1 MDFSRSARRLLPW
14 AALLFSTAAAAAE
27 PAIVPADPLEFER
40 VHWRLT
46 VDSCAFNEQ
55 SIRLELR
62 EGAVAVHHRPLQCFA
77 PGPPE
82 VVDIQLGAYPA
93 GEYRADFYDG
103 DAAAPSLSQRFQV
116 SRPVQIAVFPP
127 PPQPIADYSGLWG
140 TASEQGWGL
149 SLHQGGAG
157 LLFGALYVFDA
168 QNRPLWYTL
177 QAGSWEN
184 STRWSGKVVRT
195 EGPAWLVPIYASGMT
210 SYSVVGEATL
220 DFHGEPGE
228 EGQASLRYSIDGQ
241 SVSKTITRTR
251 L

>member
-1 MDFSRSARRLLPW
+1 MDFSKPIRALLPW
-14 AALLFSTAAAAAE
+14 AALLFSTAAAAAD

-55 SIRLELR
+55 AVRVELR
-62 EGAVAVHHRPLQCFA
+62 DGALAVRHQPLQCFA

-82 VVDIQLGAYPA
+82 VVDIQLGAFPS
-93 GEYRADFYDG
+93 GDYRVDFFDG
-103 DAAAPSLSQRFQV
+103 NSTTPSLSQRFQV
-116 SRPVQIAVFPP
+116 GRPVQIAVFPP
-127 PPQPIADYSGLWG
+127 PPHPIADYSGLWG

-149 SLHQGGAG
+149 SLHQGGAY

-168 QNRPLWYTL
+168 QNRPQWLTL

-220 DFHGEPGE
+220 DFQMDPGE
-228 EGQASLRYSIDGQ
+228 EGQARLTYSIDGQ